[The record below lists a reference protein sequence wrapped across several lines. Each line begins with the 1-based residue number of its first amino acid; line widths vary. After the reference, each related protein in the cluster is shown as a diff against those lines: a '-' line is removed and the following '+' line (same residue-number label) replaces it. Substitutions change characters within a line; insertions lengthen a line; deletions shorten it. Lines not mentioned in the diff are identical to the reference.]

1 MPQPFRLSAL
11 AASIADAI
19 EMNLGNEP
27 VWVTAQIT
35 DVKRQHH
42 LRRCYLKMIEKA
54 DGEIIA
60 DLRANFWTKAY
71 GEIEEFERKTGQAFR
86 DGLEVTAQVVVRFHA
101 RYGISLDV
109 LKLEIEWTLGS
120 LERERLET
128 LERLVREN
136 PATIKEEDGIYTTA
150 NNSLI
155 LPTVIRRIA
164 LITAP
169 NSDGQRDFIRELD
182 NNRYGYRFS
191 VTEFLT
197 TIQGDDAHL
206 MIMERL
212 KEIQRHPDRFDIVC
226 IVRGGGSQTDF
237 RPFDQYELAKAVSE
251 FPIPVFTGIGHDRN
265 TSITDLMARQEKTP
279 TKVAAAIVDRNATFE
294 QRMEELQNRFERA
307 VNDLLQQAENDLD
320 TLSRMLRTLD
330 PANTLRRGFAI
341 VEAGG
346 KAITGIEGL
355 QPGMRITTR
364 LSNGTLDS
372 TIDHINGPTA

>member
-1 MPQPFRLSAL
+1 MPQTFRLSAL
-11 AASIADAI
+11 AASIGDAI

-42 LRRCYLKMIEKA
+42 LRRCYLKMIEKENG
-54 DGEIIA
+54 DIIA
-60 DLRANFWTKAY
+60 DLRANFWSKAY
-71 GEIEEFERKTGQAFR
+71 GEIEEFERKTGQSFR
-86 DGLEVTAQVVVRFHA
+86 DGLELTAQVVVRFHA

-136 PATIKEEDGIYTTA
+136 PTTIREVDGTYITS
-150 NNSLI
+150 NNSLH

-182 NNRYGYRFS
+182 NNRYGYRFM

-206 MIMERL
+206 RLVDKL
-212 KEIQRHPDRFDIVC
+212 KEIHEGIHKFDVVC

-237 RPFDQYELAKAVSE
+237 RPFDQYELARTVAE

-279 TKVAAAIVDRNATFE
+279 TKVAAAIVDRNASFE
-294 QRMEELQNRFERA
+294 QRMEELQNRFDRA
-307 VNDLLQQAENDLD
+307 MADFLLQTENNLE
-320 TLSRMLRTLD
+320 TLSRMVRTLD

-346 KAITGIEGL
+346 KTVTGIEGL

-364 LSNGTLDS
+364 LSNGNFDS
-372 TIDHINGPTA
+372 TIDHINGTTA

>member
-1 MPQPFRLSAL
+1 MPQTFRLSAL
-11 AASIADAI
+11 AASIGDAI

-42 LRRCYLKMIEKA
+42 LRRCYLKMIEKEHG
-54 DGEIIA
+54 DIIA
-60 DLRANFWTKAY
+60 DLRANFWSKAY
-71 GEIEEFERKTGQAFR
+71 GEIEDFERKTGQTFR
-86 DGLEVTAQVVVRFHA
+86 DGLELTAQVVVRFHA

-109 LKLEIEWTLGS
+109 LKLQIEWTLGS

-128 LERLVREN
+128 LERLVREH
-136 PATIKEEDGIYTTA
+136 PETIRETEGAYITA
-150 NNSLI
+150 NNSLL
-155 LPTVIRRIA
+155 LPPVMRRIA

-182 NNRYGYRFS
+182 NNRYGYRFT

-206 MIMERL
+206 LLVDKLE
-212 KEIQRHPDRFDIVC
+212 EIRQSSSGYDVVC

-237 RPFDQYELAKAVSE
+237 RPFDQYELARTVAE

-279 TKVAAAIVDRNATFE
+279 TKVAAAIVDRNAAFE
-294 QRMEELQNRFERA
+294 QRMEDLQNRFDRA
-307 VNDLLQQAENDLD
+307 MADFLQQTDNNL
-320 TLSRMLRTLD
+320 
-330 PANTLRRGFAI
+330 
-341 VEAGG
+341 
-346 KAITGIEGL
+346 
-355 QPGMRITTR
+355 
-364 LSNGTLDS
+364 
-372 TIDHINGPTA
+372 